1 MKLSD
6 LVGDLGALLKQNE
19 QTIFIAESSS
29 GGLISAALLAV
40 PGASAYFA
48 GGGVIYTRDAR
59 REFLDLP
66 EDVVTM
72 RAATEEYAMIVAKA
86 VRTKMNTT
94 WGLAE
99 TGASGPSGNR
109 YGDDAGHV
117 CVAVAGPI
125 KKTLTLETG
134 SAEREENMWAFTKA
148 ALGQLEEAIKESMK

>member
-1 MKLSD
+1 MQLSN
-6 LVGDLGALLKQNE
+6 LAGDLGALLKQYE
-19 QTIFIAESSS
+19 QTISVAESSS

-40 PGASAYFA
+40 PGASAYFV

-59 REFLDLP
+59 REFLELP
-66 EDVVTM
+66 DEVVTM
-72 RAATEEYAMIVAKA
+72 RAATEEYAMIVAQA
-86 VRTKMNTT
+86 VRAKMNTT

-117 CVAVAGPI
+117 CVALAGPVD
-125 KKTLTLETG
+125 KTLTLETG

-148 ALGQLEEAIKESMK
+148 ALGLLEEAVRESAE

>member
-19 QTIFIAESSS
+19 QTISIAESSS

-117 CVAVAGPI
+117 CVAVTGPI
-125 KKTLTLETG
+125 EKTLTLETG